1 MTELKNNTFIGIDVS
16 KYKLD
21 IFNSK
26 TGEFIEIDNT
36 KAAIRK
42 YIRALEMSED
52 LYIII
57 DLTGGYEALCVNEF
71 YVKGYNIIRAEGRK
85 VKAFARALGIS
96 AKTDKIGA
104 NILAQYGEKC
114 FNTLRLYQPYNNQIK
129 KLVMRLSD
137 IKQLL
142 QQEKNR
148 LKAPDNMQIVTRS
161 IKQLINI
168 YEKEIAKLEN
178 EIEIIIEND
187 EELRKKY
194 KLLLEQK
201 GIGKKVAYILLGL
214 LPELGYLNRREIA
227 ALAGVAPFARDS
239 GTINGYRRTGTG
251 RVDVKKA
258 LFIAALVAIKYDEK
272 MNLFYTNLTSRGKK
286 KMVAVTATMRKII
299 ITLNAKIKYLCA

>member
-1 MTELKNNTFIGIDVS
+1 ELKNNTFIGIDVS

-42 YIRALEMSED
+42 YIRALELSED
-52 LYIII
+52 LNVII

-71 YVKGYNIIRAEGRK
+71 YVKGCNIIRAEGRK

-96 AKTDKIGA
+96 AKTDKIDA

-251 RVDVKKA
+251 RIDVKKA

-299 ITLNAKIKYLCA
+299 ITLNAKIKHLCA

>member
-1 MTELKNNTFIGIDVS
+1 MTELKNKNFIGIDVS

-21 IFNSK
+21 IYNSK

-36 KAAIRK
+36 KASIRK
-42 YIRALEMSED
+42 YIRALGLSED

-57 DLTGGYEALCVNEF
+57 DLTGGYEALCVKEF
-71 YVKGYNIIRAEGRK
+71 YIKGYNIIRAEGRK

-96 AKTDKIGA
+96 AKTDKIDA

-114 FNTLRLYQPYNNQIK
+114 FDSLRLYKPYNNQIK

-137 IKQLL
+137 LKNLL

-148 LKAPDNMQIVTRS
+148 LKAPDNLQIVAKS

-168 YEKEIAKLEN
+168 YEKEIIKLEN

-187 EELRKKY
+187 DVLKKKY
-194 KLLLEQK
+194 QILIQQK
-201 GIGKKVAYILLGL
+201 GVGKKVAYTLLGL
-214 LPELGYLNRREIA
+214 LPELGHLNRRQIA
-227 ALAGVAPFARDS
+227 ALAGVAPFAKDS

-251 RVDVKKA
+251 RIDVKKA
-258 LFIAALVAIKYDEK
+258 LFIAALVAVKFDEK
-272 MNLFYTNLTSRGKK
+272 MNLFYTNLTTRGKK
-286 KMVAVTATMRKII
+286 KMVAITAVMRKII
-299 ITLNAKIKYLCA
+299 ITLNAKIKFLCA

>member
-42 YIRALEMSED
+42 YIRALELSED
-52 LYIII
+52 LYVII

-96 AKTDKIGA
+96 AKTDKIDA

-251 RVDVKKA
+251 RIDVKKA

-299 ITLNAKIKYLCA
+299 ITLNAKIKYRCA

>member
-26 TGEFIEIDNT
+26 TGEFVEIDNT

-96 AKTDKIGA
+96 AKTDKIDA

-299 ITLNAKIKYLCA
+299 ITLNVKIKYLCA

>member
-26 TGEFIEIDNT
+26 TGEFVEIDNT

-96 AKTDKIGA
+96 AKTDKIDA

-251 RVDVKKA
+251 RIDVKKA

>member
-1 MTELKNNTFIGIDVS
+1 MEL
-16 KYKLD
+16 
-21 IFNSK
+21 
-26 TGEFIEIDNT
+26 
-36 KAAIRK
+36 
-42 YIRALEMSED
+42 SED

-96 AKTDKIGA
+96 AKTDKIDA

-251 RVDVKKA
+251 RIDVKKA

>member
-26 TGEFIEIDNT
+26 TGEFVEIDNT

-96 AKTDKIGA
+96 AKTDKIDA

-178 EIEIIIEND
+178 EIEIIIENN

>member
-26 TGEFIEIDNT
+26 TGEFVEIDNT

-52 LYIII
+52 LYVII

-96 AKTDKIGA
+96 AKTDKIDA

>member
-26 TGEFIEIDNT
+26 TGEFVEIDNT

-96 AKTDKIGA
+96 AKTDKIDA
-104 NILAQYGEKC
+104 FILAQYGEKC

-161 IKQLINI
+161 IKQLITI

>member
-26 TGEFIEIDNT
+26 TGEFVEIDNT

-42 YIRALEMSED
+42 YIRALELSED

-96 AKTDKIGA
+96 AKTDKIDA

-251 RVDVKKA
+251 RVDVKKT

>member
-26 TGEFIEIDNT
+26 TGEFVEIDNT

-96 AKTDKIGA
+96 AKTDKIDA

-251 RVDVKKA
+251 RIDVKKA

-299 ITLNAKIKYLCA
+299 ITLNAKIKSLCA

>member
-26 TGEFIEIDNT
+26 TGEFVEIDNT

-42 YIRALEMSED
+42 YIRALELSED

-96 AKTDKIGA
+96 AKTDKIDA

-251 RVDVKKA
+251 RIDVKKA

-272 MNLFYTNLTSRGKK
+272 MNSFYTNLTSRGKK

-299 ITLNAKIKYLCA
+299 ITLNAKIKDLCA

>member
-26 TGEFIEIDNT
+26 TGEFITIDNT

-42 YIRALEMSED
+42 YIRALGLSED
-52 LYIII
+52 LYLII
-57 DLTGGYEALCVNEF
+57 DLTGGYEALCVNEL
-71 YVKGYNIIRAEGRK
+71 YLKGYKIIRAEGRK

-96 AKTDKIGA
+96 AKTDKIDA
-104 NILAQYGEKC
+104 SILAQYGEKC
-114 FNTLRLYQPYNNQIK
+114 FNSLRLYKPYNNQIK

-161 IKQLINI
+161 IKQLIKI
-168 YEKEIAKLEN
+168 YEKEITKLEN
-178 EIEIIIEND
+178 EIETIIEND
-187 EELRKKY
+187 EELKKKY

-214 LPELGYLNRREIA
+214 LPELGYLNRRQVA

-239 GTINGYRRTGTG
+239 GTINGYRRTGIG
-251 RVDVKKA
+251 RIDVKKA
-258 LFIAALVAIKYDEK
+258 LFITALVAIKCDEK
-272 MNLFYTNLTSRGKK
+272 MNLFYTNLTARGKK
-286 KMVAVTATMRKII
+286 KMVAITATMRKII

>member
-42 YIRALEMSED
+42 YIRALELSED

-96 AKTDKIGA
+96 AKTDKIDA

-251 RVDVKKA
+251 RIDVKKA

-299 ITLNAKIKYLCA
+299 ITLNAKIKYRCA

>member
-1 MTELKNNTFIGIDVS
+1 MTELKNNIFIGIDVS

-36 KAAIRK
+36 KAAISK
-42 YIRALEMSED
+42 YIRALELSED
-52 LYIII
+52 LYVII

-96 AKTDKIGA
+96 AKTDKIDA

-251 RVDVKKA
+251 RIDVKKA

>member
-26 TGEFIEIDNT
+26 TGEFVEIDNT

-42 YIRALEMSED
+42 YIRALELSED
-52 LYIII
+52 LYVII

-96 AKTDKIGA
+96 AKTDKIDA

-187 EELRKKY
+187 EELKKKY

-251 RVDVKKA
+251 RIDVKKA

-299 ITLNAKIKYLCA
+299 ITINAKIKYLCA

>member
-26 TGEFIEIDNT
+26 TGEFVDIDNT

-42 YIRALEMSED
+42 YIRALELSED

-85 VKAFARALGIS
+85 VKAFARALGIR
-96 AKTDKIGA
+96 AKTDKIDA

-239 GTINGYRRTGTG
+239 GTINGYRRTGIG

-299 ITLNAKIKYLCA
+299 ITINAKIKYLCA

>member
-26 TGEFIEIDNT
+26 TGEFVEIDNT

-96 AKTDKIGA
+96 AKTDKIDA

-114 FNTLRLYQPYNNQIK
+114 FNTLRLYRPYNNQIK

-161 IKQLINI
+161 IKQLITI

>member
-42 YIRALEMSED
+42 YIRALELSED

-96 AKTDKIGA
+96 AKTDKIDA

>member
-1 MTELKNNTFIGIDVS
+1 MTELKNNIFIGIDVS

-36 KAAIRK
+36 KAATRK
-42 YIRALEMSED
+42 YIRALELSED

-96 AKTDKIGA
+96 AKTDKIDA

-148 LKAPDNMQIVTRS
+148 LKAPDNMQIVIRS

-251 RVDVKKA
+251 RIDVKKA

>member
-1 MTELKNNTFIGIDVS
+1 
-16 KYKLD
+16 
-21 IFNSK
+21 
-26 TGEFIEIDNT
+26 
-36 KAAIRK
+36 
-42 YIRALEMSED
+42 MSED

-71 YVKGYNIIRAEGRK
+71 YAKGYNIIRAEGRK

-96 AKTDKIGA
+96 AKTDKIDA

-129 KLVMRLSD
+129 KLVVRLSD
-137 IKQLL
+137 LKQQL

-187 EELRKKY
+187 EELRRKY

-201 GIGKKVAYILLGL
+201 GVGKKVAYILLGL
-214 LPELGYLNRREIA
+214 LPELRYLNRRQIA
-227 ALAGVAPFARDS
+227 ALAGVAPFAKDS

-251 RVDVKKA
+251 RIDVKKA

-272 MNLFYTNLTSRGKK
+272 MNLFYTNLTARGKK
-286 KMVAVTATMRKII
+286 KMVAITATMRKII
-299 ITLNAKIKYLCA
+299 INLNAKMKFICA

>member
-1 MTELKNNTFIGIDVS
+1 MTELKNKNFIGIDVS

-21 IFNSK
+21 IYNSK

-42 YIRALEMSED
+42 YIRALELSED
-52 LYIII
+52 LYVII

-96 AKTDKIGA
+96 AKTDKIDA

-251 RVDVKKA
+251 RIDVKKA

-272 MNLFYTNLTSRGKK
+272 MNSFYTNLTSRGKK

>member
-26 TGEFIEIDNT
+26 TGEFVEIDNT

-96 AKTDKIGA
+96 AKTDKIDA

-272 MNLFYTNLTSRGKK
+272 MNSFYTNLTSRGKK

>member
-26 TGEFIEIDNT
+26 TGEFVEIDNT

-52 LYIII
+52 LYVII

-96 AKTDKIGA
+96 AKTDKIDA

-251 RVDVKKA
+251 RIDVKKA

-272 MNLFYTNLTSRGKK
+272 MNSFYTNLTSRGKK

-299 ITLNAKIKYLCA
+299 ITINAKIKYLCA

>member
-1 MTELKNNTFIGIDVS
+1 MGL
-16 KYKLD
+16 
-21 IFNSK
+21 
-26 TGEFIEIDNT
+26 
-36 KAAIRK
+36 
-42 YIRALEMSED
+42 SED

-71 YVKGYNIIRAEGRK
+71 YSKGYNIIRAEGRK

-96 AKTDKIGA
+96 AKTDKLDA

-114 FNTLRLYQPYNNQIK
+114 FNSLRLYRPYNNQIK

-137 IKQLL
+137 LKKIL

-148 LKAPDNMQIVTRS
+148 FKAPDNLQVVTKS
-161 IKQLINI
+161 IKQLIAV
-168 YEKEIAKLEN
+168 YEKEITKIEN

-187 EELRKKY
+187 EELKKKY

-214 LPELGYLNRREIA
+214 LPELGYLNRRQIA

-239 GTINGYRRTGTG
+239 GTISGYRRTATG
-251 RVDVKKA
+251 RIDVKKA
-258 LFIAALVAIKYDEK
+258 LFIAALVAVKYDEK
-272 MNLFYTNLTSRGKK
+272 LGGFYSNLTARGKK
-286 KMVAVTATMRKII
+286 KMVAITATMRKII
-299 ITLNAKIKYLCA
+299 ITMNAKIKYCCA

>member
-26 TGEFIEIDNT
+26 TGEFVDIDNT

-96 AKTDKIGA
+96 AKTDKIDA

-299 ITLNAKIKYLCA
+299 ITLNAKIKDLCA

>member
-26 TGEFIEIDNT
+26 TGEFVEIDNT

-42 YIRALEMSED
+42 YIRALELSED

-96 AKTDKIGA
+96 AKTDKIDA

-251 RVDVKKA
+251 RIDVKKA

>member
-26 TGEFIEIDNT
+26 TGEFVEIDNT

-42 YIRALEMSED
+42 YIRALELSED
-52 LYIII
+52 LYVII

-96 AKTDKIGA
+96 AKTDKIDA

-251 RVDVKKA
+251 RIDVKKA

>member
-26 TGEFIEIDNT
+26 TGEFVEIDNT

-96 AKTDKIGA
+96 AKTDKIDA

-299 ITLNAKIKYLCA
+299 ISLNAKIKYLCA

>member
-52 LYIII
+52 LYVII

-96 AKTDKIGA
+96 AKTDKIDA

>member
-96 AKTDKIGA
+96 AKTDKIDA

-178 EIEIIIEND
+178 EIENIIEND

>member
-26 TGEFIEIDNT
+26 TGEFVEIDNT

-96 AKTDKIGA
+96 AKTDKIDA

-239 GTINGYRRTGTG
+239 GTINGYRRTGIG

-299 ITLNAKIKYLCA
+299 ITINAKIKYLCA

>member
-26 TGEFIEIDNT
+26 TCEFITIDNT

-42 YIRALEMSED
+42 YIRALGLSED
-52 LYIII
+52 LYLII
-57 DLTGGYEALCVNEF
+57 DLTGGYEALCVNEL
-71 YVKGYNIIRAEGRK
+71 YLKGYKIIRAEGRK

-96 AKTDKIGA
+96 AKTDKIDA
-104 NILAQYGEKC
+104 SILAQYGEKC
-114 FNTLRLYQPYNNQIK
+114 FNSLRLYKPYNNQIK

-161 IKQLINI
+161 IKQLIKI
-168 YEKEIAKLEN
+168 YEKEITKLEN
-178 EIEIIIEND
+178 EIETIIEND
-187 EELRKKY
+187 EELKKKY

-214 LPELGYLNRREIA
+214 LPELGYLNRRQVA

-239 GTINGYRRTGTG
+239 GTINGYRRTGIG
-251 RVDVKKA
+251 RIDVKKA
-258 LFIAALVAIKYDEK
+258 LFITALVAIKCDEK
-272 MNLFYTNLTSRGKK
+272 MNLFYTNLTARGKK
-286 KMVAVTATMRKII
+286 KMVAITATMRKII

>member
-26 TGEFIEIDNT
+26 TGEFVEIDNT

-96 AKTDKIGA
+96 AKTDKIDA

-239 GTINGYRRTGTG
+239 GAINGYRRTGTG